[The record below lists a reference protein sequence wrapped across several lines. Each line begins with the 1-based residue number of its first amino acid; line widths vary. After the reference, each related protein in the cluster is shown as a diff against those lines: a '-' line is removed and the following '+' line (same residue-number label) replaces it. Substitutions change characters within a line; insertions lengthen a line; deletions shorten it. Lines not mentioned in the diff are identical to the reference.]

1 MDELIS
7 AMELAT
13 DQELDQIAD
22 ILFRRKFNPLDY
34 VTMPPIAEVKS
45 LGRDQLVKKL
55 VERFRFLAADGISV
69 LKGNTQQLSYRLVL
83 ERVCQHLKI
92 KYSQLQS
99 IADLESELFL
109 HLLSRSWE
117 KLPSN
122 QRDRLNQLVTQ
133 SQVQDSVK
141 NAKNPLALML
151 KGGSAIAVTTI
162 IQPAVMS
169 LLARQL
175 AWQLATYHVGK
186 EAIKVG
192 GTAIAT
198 RIQAYFGTY
207 FAKRG
212 LMTTAARYGLAR
224 TVFSVITPTLWGIF
238 FADLGWRAIS
248 VNYER
253 IIPVIFTLAQ
263 IRLLRG

>member
-1 MDELIS
+1 MDDLVS
-7 AMELAT
+7 ALELAN
-13 DQELDQIAD
+13 DQELDQIVD
-22 ILFRRKFNPLDY
+22 LLFRRKFNPLDY
-34 VTMPPIAEVKS
+34 VTMPPVAELKS
-45 LGRDQLVKKL
+45 LERSQLVTKL
-55 VERFRFLAADGISV
+55 VERFQFLAADGFSV
-69 LKGNTQQLSYRLVL
+69 LKGNTALLSYRQVL
-83 ERVCQHLKI
+83 ERVCQHLKL
-92 KYSQLQS
+92 KYSALQS

-117 KLPSN
+117 KMPSK
-122 QRDRLNQLVTQ
+122 QRDSLNQLVTQ

-141 NAKNPLALML
+141 NVQNPLALFL

-162 IQPAVMS
+162 VQPTVMT

-175 AWQLATYHVGK
+175 AWHLATYQVGK
-186 EAIKVG
+186 EALKIG
-192 GTAIAT
+192 GSAIAN

-212 LMTTAARYGLAR
+212 IAATAARYGLAR
-224 TVFSVITPTLWGIF
+224 TAFSVITPTLWGIF
-238 FADLGWRAIS
+238 LADLSWRAIS

>member
-7 AMELAT
+7 ALELAT
-13 DQELDQIAD
+13 DEELDQITD

-34 VTMPPIAEVKS
+34 VTMPHVAEVKS
-45 LGRDQLVKKL
+45 LGREQLVAKL
-55 VERFRFLAADGISV
+55 VERFRFLAADGFSII
-69 LKGNTQQLSYRLVL
+69 KGNTQLLSYRLVL

-92 KYSQLQS
+92 KYSLSQS
-99 IADLESELFL
+99 TADLESELFL

-117 KLPSN
+117 KLPKR

-133 SQVQDSVK
+133 DQVYASVK
-141 NAKNPLALML
+141 NSQNPLALLL
-151 KGGSAIAVTTI
+151 KGSSAIAVSTI
-162 IQPAVMS
+162 VQPTVLS

-175 AWQLATYHVGK
+175 AWNLATYQAGK
-186 EAIKVG
+186 EALKIG
-192 GTAIAT
+192 GNAIAT

-207 FAKRG
+207 FAKQG
-212 LMTTAARYGLAR
+212 LVTTAARYGIAR
-224 TVFSVITPTLWGIF
+224 TAFSVITPTLWGIF
-238 FADLGWRAIS
+238 LADLGWRAIS
-248 VNYER
+248 VNYGR